1 MFPWK
6 INLVCLASKYSQ
18 ILCSPY
24 ASQTWGPCSFRLSSG
39 FSLILLP
46 AFHRHTEVL
55 DLGPRELPI
64 PSGWGCTLEFRG
76 FGKYPHFRGT
86 QKTDVSPAFSPQL
99 SLNGDK
105 KKKNVSILLD
115 FRLTAWPG
123 ISCQVVS
130 GKLLNQYPHSISS
143 RKGKGRGKKII
154 IMLLPNCL
162 SFLQL

>member
-1 MFPWK
+1 MLHRLGVPVASGCHQG
-6 INLVCLASKYSQ
+6 LALYSCLPFTGTPK
-18 ILCSPY
+18 
-24 ASQTWGPCSFRLSSG
+24 
-39 FSLILLP
+39 SLILGHENSPYLQAEAAHWSFMALARTHISEELRKLMSLLP
-46 AFHRHTEVL
+46 F
-55 DLGPRELPI
+55 LPNSALMVI
-64 PSGWGCTLEFRG
+64 
-76 FGKYPHFRGT
+76 
-86 QKTDVSPAFSPQL
+86 
-99 SLNGDK
+99 K
-105 KKKNVSILLD
+105 KNKNVSILLD